1 MGQNKCSTRTR
12 TFFNGFITNLVVNN
26 FWHDHPSL
34 LSFGLVS
41 FERSSSLKSI
51 VICDIDD
58 INQPQWATVTFVK
71 IIILIL
77 SQSGLESSAASG
89 SVKKITPPSA
99 KKSKWNIEHKSLKQ
113 SSKQDR
119 LKGQSH
125 TSGFASLRGSK
136 FCLTVASK
144 VSNSDLQK
152 KSFSFTA
159 WPVDTNCIFICSLLR
174 KRFVEWIISKLSL
187 SISYFTQVQ
196 SNVLIGWILLKTVQL
211 TSIDIGPRGKG
222 FVRQRHWSTPIR
234 DVGTWCLRWSSRWRT
249 YAPSK

>member
-1 MGQNKCSTRTR
+1 MGPWKRSLLPQQKNQNEILNESLWNKIQNKI
-12 TFFNGFITNLVVNN
+12 G
-26 FWHDHPSL
+26 
-34 LSFGLVS
+34 
-41 FERSSSLKSI
+41 
-51 VICDIDD
+51 
-58 INQPQWATVTFVK
+58 
-71 IIILIL
+71 
-77 SQSGLESSAASG
+77 
-89 SVKKITPPSA
+89 
-99 KKSKWNIEHKSLKQ
+99 
-113 SSKQDR
+113 
-119 LKGQSH
+119 SH

-152 KSFSFTA
+152 KSFSFTV

-174 KRFVEWIISKLSL
+174 KGFVEWIILKLSL

-222 FVRQRHWSTPIR
+222 FAQQRHWSTPIR
-234 DVGTWCLRWSSRWRT
+234 DVGTWCPRWSSRWRT